1 MYSQWFVVL
10 SNLRFPDYRNLQ
22 GPHTHQARATD
33 CCVLRAPVIIHG
45 AARLASSRQAS
56 TQQPLSK
63 L

>member
-22 GPHTHQARATD
+22 GPHTPGQHWRHGYRL
-33 CCVLRAPVIIHG
+33 VRAPVIIHG
-45 AARLASSRQAS
+45 AAPRLISPS
-56 TQQPLSK
+56 TQPSLSK